1 MCNLLPLPSPTQA
14 TCRCHG
20 DTQLSSVPVVHL
32 EYYIHSVIRCG
43 MWTGWGR
50 CSWILHELKRPHL
63 AEGVKKKKKMDRLA
77 NKSNTSDMHSLR
89 SEVDVPRR
97 LQRYPATLK
106 STWIPRVK
114 HLFFRQR
121 CVLQGTRWSPG
132 GAAEWALLPVRCSL
146 G

>member
-1 MCNLLPLPSPTQA
+1 
-14 TCRCHG
+14 
-20 DTQLSSVPVVHL
+20 
-32 EYYIHSVIRCG
+32 
-43 MWTGWGR
+43 MWDVNWRGR
-50 CSWILHELKRPHL
+50 CSYILHELKRPHL
-63 AEGVKKKKKMDRLA
+63 AEGVKKKKKKMDRLA

-106 STWIPRVK
+106 STWIPQVK

-132 GAAEWALLPVRCSL
+132 GAAE
-146 G
+146 